1 MALVSG
7 TLPTLGGP
15 RGDGEAAV
23 RNLLSA
29 ILTEVNGDLE
39 VANLK
44 GGGLDA
50 VKLRGITEVL
60 GSSPAVAYIG
70 DIDGAKWLVGFASF
84 RFVFYSDSADTGA
97 IAGIPNLTYAGRTYR
112 AKVALGPDG
121 TIATASVRK
130 SIIAAAESRSTTSY
144 GTLTTPDKVTVTL
157 PTDGLLK
164 IMYQAT
170 WDPGGGLAA
179 IFIGANQLKYLPDN
193 SGSGAPI
200 VQEAGGGSVPGAI
213 LSTRPDAGGLLA
225 IYPSVAY
232 TGEVTTGQTF
242 GVVTTVP
249 ISGRISGS
257 GPIYVFAAAGT
268 YDVSVQF
275 KAGGSAMTVSKRK
288 LWVSVEPYS

>member
-84 RFVFYSDSADTGA
+84 RFVFYSDNADTGA

-121 TIATASVRK
+121 TIATAAARK
-130 SIIAAAESRSTTSY
+130 SIIPTTESRTNTAY
-144 GTLTTPDKVTVTL
+144 GTLTTPDQVTVTL

-164 IMYQAT
+164 ILFQAT
-170 WDPGGGLAA
+170 WQDSVNGQGRAA
-179 IFIGANQLKYLPDN
+179 IFIGANQLKTYDDN
-193 SGSGAPI
+193 TGASPA
-200 VQEAGGGSVPGAI
+200 VQEAFGA
-213 LSTRPDAGGLLA
+213 TANTDALLFTSPQVGLQGAAA
-225 IYPSVAY
+225 IGY
-232 TGEVTTGQTF
+232 TGDVTTGQMV
-242 GVVTTVP
+242 GGRTT
-249 ISGRISGS
+249 GANEG

-268 YDVSVQF
+268 YTISVQF
-275 KAGGSAMTVSKRK
+275 KSASGSVTAKNRK
-288 LWVSVEPYS
+288 LWVGVEAYS